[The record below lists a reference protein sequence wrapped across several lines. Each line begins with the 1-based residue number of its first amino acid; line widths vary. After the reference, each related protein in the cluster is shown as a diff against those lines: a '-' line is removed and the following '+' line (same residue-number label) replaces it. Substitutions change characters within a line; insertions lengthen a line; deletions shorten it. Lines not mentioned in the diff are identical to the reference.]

1 MGFTE
6 TNYENSILELLQQDL
21 GYAISHG
28 PDINRDYKNPLFEE
42 DLTISITRI
51 NKDLPKQAINEALD
65 KLRNIDAGTLIQ
77 KNQKFTDY
85 LQNGIP
91 VTYYSGTEEQ
101 NTIVRLIDYNTPK
114 NNTYRAINQ
123 WTVIDY
129 ETRRPDIV
137 IFINGIPLVVVEL
150 KSPSREE
157 TDASEAY
164 LQIRNYIADIP
175 SLFVYNAFCI
185 LSDQS
190 ESKVGTITAD
200 EDRYME
206 WKTVDGKYENNS
218 LAAFDTLFLGM
229 LEKRRILELLK
240 HYICYSED
248 KKILAGYHQYFGV
261 KRAIDSVNK
270 ASLTDGKGGVF
281 WHTQG
286 SGKSLSM
293 VFFAKSIQDTIEN
306 PTLVIITDRNDLDG
320 QLFGQFAKCAPFLRQ
335 TPENAESRKD
345 LRDRLLG
352 RKANGII
359 FTTMQKFEEYD
370 TPLSER
376 RNIIVIAD
384 EAHRGQSGLE
394 ERIDEKTGRI
404 KIGTARKI
412 RNSLPNATYIG
423 FTGTPIFKADR
434 NTQEIFGNYID
445 IYDMTQSVDDG
456 ATRPIY
462 YESRVVNIK
471 LDPAVLA
478 ALDERY
484 GIVAEKVPEY
494 VVDKSKKDLGNLE
507 SILGAPE
514 TIDSLC
520 QDIITHYEENR
531 ASILTGKALIVAYS
545 RSIAIKIYRRIL
557 ELRPDWTEKICVV
570 MTSDNKD
577 PEDWKEIVGNKNHK
591 KEMEKKLKDNSSPLK
606 IAIVVDMWLAGFDL
620 PSLSTMY
627 VYKYMVEHNL
637 MQAIARVNRV
647 FSCNGE
653 SKEGGLIVDYIGI
666 ARALKKAMNEYTS
679 RDKNRYGNPDIQK
692 TAYPKFQEKL
702 EVCRSIFHGY
712 DYHEFL
718 SGTDL
723 TRARLISGGVNFLS
737 APELAEKKKDFVK
750 ESLYLKRSYSLCKSI
765 VPYEERMEAAYF
777 DAIRTLITR
786 IEGKGVLSLKEINAQ
801 INELLK
807 QSVQSDGVINLFSD
821 IEESYSL
828 FDPKFLAEISKMKE
842 KNLAVELLRKLLND
856 QLRVYTRTNLT
867 KSRQFSEILTE
878 SLNGYLNGMLTNE
891 KVIEELLN
899 LAEEMAKAKEEGQKL
914 GLTAEELAFYDA
926 LTTPQGVK
934 DVYTNSELLE
944 MTKELTELLQKNKTI
959 DWQKKE
965 QARAGMRRL
974 VKRLLKK
981 YKYPPEGQEE
991 ALNTVIEQCEM
1002 WTDNQIMN

>member
-1 MGFTE
+1 MVFTE

-21 GYAISHG
+21 GYHTLYG
-28 PDINRDYKNPLFEE
+28 PDIERDYKNPLLE
-42 DLTISITRI
+42 DELTPSITKI
-51 NKDLPKQAINEALD
+51 NKDLPKQAISEALN
-65 KLRNIDAGTLIQ
+65 KIRNIDSGSLIQ
-77 KNQKFTDY
+77 KNQTFTDY

-91 VTYYSGTEEQ
+91 VTYYNGKEEQ
-101 NTIVRLIDYNTPK
+101 NTIVRLIDYNTPA
-114 NNTYRAINQ
+114 NNSYCAVNQ
-123 WTVIDY
+123 WTVIDH
-129 ETRRPDIV
+129 EERRPDIV
-137 IFINGIPLVVVEL
+137 IFINGLPLVVIEL

-157 TDASEAY
+157 ADTSEAY
-164 LQIRNYIADIP
+164 LQIRNYLADIP

-190 ESKVGTITAD
+190 ESKVGTITAN

-206 WKTVDGKYENNS
+206 WKTIDGTYENTT

-229 LEKRRILELLK
+229 LEKRRILDILK
-240 HYICYSED
+240 YYICYSED
-248 KKILAGYHQYFGV
+248 NKILAGYHQYFGV
-261 KRAIDSVNK
+261 KRAIESVNK
-270 ASLTDGKGGVF
+270 ASFTDGKGGVF

-306 PTLVIITDRNDLDG
+306 PTIIVITDRNDLDG
-320 QLFGQFAKCAPFLRQ
+320 QLFGQFAKCAAFLRQ

-345 LRDRLLG
+345 LRARILG
-352 RKANGII
+352 RRANGII

-370 TPLSER
+370 SPLSER

-384 EAHRGQSGLE
+384 EAHRSQYGLDE
-394 ERIDEKTGRI
+394 KIDSKTGRI
-404 KIGTARKI
+404 KTGTARKI

-423 FTGTPIFKADR
+423 FTGTPIFKADK

-445 IYDMTQSVDDG
+445 IYDMTQSVEDG

-462 YESRVVNIK
+462 YESRVIALK
-471 LDPAVLA
+471 LNPEILKAI
-478 ALDERY
+478 DEQY
-484 GIVAEKVPEY
+484 GILAETAPEY
-494 VVDKSKKDLGNLE
+494 VVEKSKKEQGNLE
-507 SILGAPE
+507 SVLGAPE

-520 QDIITHYEENR
+520 KDIISHYEENR

-545 RSIAIKIYRRIL
+545 RPIAIKIYRRIL

-577 PEDWKEIVGNKNHK
+577 PEDWKPIVGNKNHK

-627 VYKYMVEHNL
+627 VYKYMAEHNL

-653 SKEGGLIVDYIGI
+653 YKEGGLIVDYIGI
-666 ARALKKAMNEYTS
+666 AGALKKAMSEYTS
-679 RDKNRYGNPDIQK
+679 RDKDKYGNQDIRE

-702 EVCRSIFHGY
+702 KVCRNLFHGY
-712 DYHEFL
+712 EYQGFL
-718 SGTDL
+718 EGTDL

-737 APELAEKKKDFVK
+737 APQNADQKKYFIK
-750 ESLYLKRSYSLCKSI
+750 EALYLKRAYSLCKSI
-765 VPYEERMEAAYF
+765 VSYEDRMEAAYF
-777 DAIRTLITR
+777 DAVRTLITK
-786 IEGKGVLSLKEINAQ
+786 IEGKGVLSLKDINTQ

-807 QSVQSDGVINLFSD
+807 QSVQSEGVINLFSD
-821 IEESYSL
+821 IDESYSL
-828 FDPKFLAEISKMKE
+828 FDPKFLNELSKMKE
-842 KNLAVELLRKLLND
+842 KNLAVELLKKLLND
-856 QLRVYTRTNLT
+856 QIRVYTKTNLV

-878 SLNGYLNGMLTNE
+878 SLNGYLNGMISNE
-891 KVIEELLN
+891 KVIEELLK
-899 LAEEMAKAKEEGQKL
+899 LAEEMAKAKDEGQKL
-914 GLTAEELAFYDA
+914 GLSPEELAFYDA
-926 LTTPQGVK
+926 LTTPQAVH
-934 DVYTNSELLE
+934 DFYSNTELVE
-944 MTKELTELLQKNKTI
+944 MTKELTELLRKNKTI

-965 QARAGMRRL
+965 QSRAGMRRL

-981 YKYPPEGQEE
+981 YKYPPDGQEE
-991 ALNTVIEQCEM
+991 ALKTVIEQCEM
-1002 WTDNQIMN
+1002 WTDNQDM

>member
-1 MGFTE
+1 M
-6 TNYENSILELLQQDL
+6 
-21 GYAISHG
+21 
-28 PDINRDYKNPLFEE
+28 R
-42 DLTISITRI
+42 
-51 NKDLPKQAINEALD
+51 
-65 KLRNIDAGTLIQ
+65 
-77 KNQKFTDY
+77 
-85 LQNGIP
+85 
-91 VTYYSGTEEQ
+91 
-101 NTIVRLIDYNTPK
+101 
-114 NNTYRAINQ
+114 
-123 WTVIDY
+123 
-129 ETRRPDIV
+129 
-137 IFINGIPLVVVEL
+137 
-150 KSPSREE
+150 
-157 TDASEAY
+157 
-164 LQIRNYIADIP
+164 
-175 SLFVYNAFCI
+175 
-185 LSDQS
+185 
-190 ESKVGTITAD
+190 
-200 EDRYME
+200 
-206 WKTVDGKYENNS
+206 
-218 LAAFDTLFLGM
+218 
-229 LEKRRILELLK
+229 
-240 HYICYSED
+240 
-248 KKILAGYHQYFGV
+248 
-261 KRAIDSVNK
+261 
-270 ASLTDGKGGVF
+270 
-281 WHTQG
+281 
-286 SGKSLSM
+286 
-293 VFFAKSIQDTIEN
+293 
-306 PTLVIITDRNDLDG
+306 
-320 QLFGQFAKCAPFLRQ
+320 
-335 TPENAESRKD
+335 
-345 LRDRLLG
+345 
-352 RKANGII
+352 
-359 FTTMQKFEEYD
+359 
-370 TPLSER
+370 
-376 RNIIVIAD
+376 
-384 EAHRGQSGLE
+384 
-394 ERIDEKTGRI
+394 
-404 KIGTARKI
+404 
-412 RNSLPNATYIG
+412 
-423 FTGTPIFKADR
+423 
-434 NTQEIFGNYID
+434 
-445 IYDMTQSVDDG
+445 
-456 ATRPIY
+456 
-462 YESRVVNIK
+462 
-471 LDPAVLA
+471 
-478 ALDERY
+478 
-484 GIVAEKVPEY
+484 
-494 VVDKSKKDLGNLE
+494 
-507 SILGAPE
+507 
-514 TIDSLC
+514 
-520 QDIITHYEENR
+520 
-531 ASILTGKALIVAYS
+531 
-545 RSIAIKIYRRIL
+545 
-557 ELRPDWTEKICVV
+557 
-570 MTSDNKD
+570 
-577 PEDWKEIVGNKNHK
+577 
-591 KEMEKKLKDNSSPLK
+591 
-606 IAIVVDMWLAGFDL
+606 
-620 PSLSTMY
+620 
-627 VYKYMVEHNL
+627 
-637 MQAIARVNRV
+637 

-737 APELAEKKKDFVK
+737 APELTEKKKDFIK

-777 DAIRTLITR
+777 DALRTLITR